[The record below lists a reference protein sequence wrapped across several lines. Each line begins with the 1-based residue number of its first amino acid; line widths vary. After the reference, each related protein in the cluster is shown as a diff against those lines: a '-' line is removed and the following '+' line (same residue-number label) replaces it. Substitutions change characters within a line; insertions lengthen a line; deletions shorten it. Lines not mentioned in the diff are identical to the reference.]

1 MISIDDTPGD
11 LIAAIVWGILLFA
24 AFIILYGELSH
35 AATLSI
41 SGSATGNGS
50 QVMEIAGDNLTAWWN
65 GTAWHIEGAF

>member
-1 MISIDDTPGD
+1 MRLIFGA
-11 LIAAIVWGILLFA
+11 LIAWTFYLAILVFCLSILVQ
-24 AFIILYGELSH
+24 